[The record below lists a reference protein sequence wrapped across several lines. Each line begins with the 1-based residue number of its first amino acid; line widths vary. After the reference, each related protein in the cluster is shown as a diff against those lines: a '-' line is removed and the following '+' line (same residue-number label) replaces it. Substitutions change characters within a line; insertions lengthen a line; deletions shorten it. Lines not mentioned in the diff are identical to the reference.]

1 METNET
7 AGSRHASTQ
16 GSETAQGSTTL
27 ISKRPPCRSL
37 TGVRIAATGGYVP
50 DGVVTNEQLCQHFNC
65 DTDWIVRRTG
75 ILERRHAL
83 PHQATSDLCY
93 EAAMEC
99 LARAEAVGHS
109 RHEVDMILVATYTP
123 DNSFPCTACMLQER
137 LGLLCGAMDIN
148 VGCTGFVYALITG
161 AAYIVSGAVRKV
173 LVIGGDVNSRSANPN
188 DPKTYPLFGDGGGAV
203 LLVPGD
209 NEHGFLSF
217 MLGADGAGG
226 DLLIR
231 PGCGSRLPPDPD
243 LLAQGLHYL
252 HMDGRNV
259 FRWAVNILCE
269 SIRDV
274 LDHAKLKLEDIHLF
288 IPHQANIRI
297 IHAATDVLGI
307 NRERVCTNVRWYGN
321 TSAASIPLALH
332 DAVKSGLVQPDKL
345 YVLCGFGAGLAWGT
359 TVLRW

>member
-1 METNET
+1 METSGNSPTIRE
-7 AGSRHASTQ
+7 SSQ
-16 GSETAQGSTTL
+16 GSESGQGSLTL
-27 ISKRPPCRSL
+27 ISKRPACRKL
-37 TGVRIAATGGYVP
+37 TGVRIAATGSYVP
-50 DGVVTNEQLCQHFNC
+50 DGLVTNEQLGQHFNC

-75 ILERRHAL
+75 IHERRHAL

-93 EAAMEC
+93 EAALEC
-99 LARAEAVGHS
+99 LERAEAAGHL
-109 RHEVDMILVATYTP
+109 REEVDLIIVATYTP
-123 DNSFPCTACMLQER
+123 DNSFPCTACMVQDR
-137 LGLLCGAMDIN
+137 LGIVCAAMDIN

-161 AAYIVSGAVRKV
+161 ATYIAAGTARKV

-188 DPKTYPLFGDGGGAV
+188 DPKTYPLFGDGAGAV

-209 NEHGFLSF
+209 QEHGFLSY
-217 MLGADGAGG
+217 MLGADGSGG
-226 DLLIR
+226 SLLHR

-243 LLAQGLHYL
+243 ILAQGLHYL

-259 FRWAVNILCE
+259 FRWAVHILCE

-274 LDHAKLKLEDIHLF
+274 LDYAKLTLNDLHLF

-345 YVLCGFGAGLAWGT
+345 YVMCGFGAGLAWGT